1 MKKALASIT
10 IFFYFI
16 FSCGVVINQ
25 RYCMGKFQ
33 SFQLYSLSNDECGL
47 CGMHMDNENGCCHDV
62 VKIIKLQ
69 DDQNKVTI
77 SYSIKGIEPLPV
89 TTSEYLFATYINI
102 NETLHTNTNSPPL
115 LTGQDI
121 CLQNCV
127 FRI

>member
-25 RYCMGKFQ
+25 HYCMGKFQ
-33 SFQLYSLSNDECGL
+33 SFQFYSVSSNECGL
-47 CGMHMDNENGCCHDV
+47 CGMHMDEGNNCCHDE

-89 TTSEYLFATYINI
+89 NTSEYLLASYIN
-102 NETLHTNTNSPPL
+102 NRESLHTSTHSPPL